1 MKKSL
6 SIAIAALLA
15 VSVSGCANGGG
26 ESAGATSSAPSSRS
40 GGSQSAGASTQ
51 ATKAPVA
58 DPKLGET
65 YTWEDGLK
73 VTVSQPQ
80 QYKPSPSAENRVTA
94 KARVFTITVNNGTE
108 KGLIPGGIQISVTS
122 GGAES
127 SQVLDK
133 GLWLDSSKKK
143 IEPGETLTYKMA
155 YEIKNPKDIKMSFS
169 PGVQYDTKSFTS

>member
-6 SIAIAALLA
+6 SLAIAALLA
-15 VSVSGCANGGG
+15 VSVSGCAGGGG
-26 ESAGATSSAPSSRS
+26 ESAGTASSAPSSQS
-40 GGSQSAGASTQ
+40 GDPQTAAAST
-51 ATKAPVA
+51 AAPKTPVG

-73 VTVSQPQ
+73 VTVSQPK
-80 QYKPSPSAENRVTA
+80 QYKPSASAENRVTA

-122 GGAES
+122 GGSEA

-133 GLWLDSSKKK
+133 GLWLESSKKK
-143 IEPGETLTYKMA
+143 IEPGETFTYKMA